1 MKVLDTT
8 IYRTDK
14 TDVKRVNEATSR
26 ACFKKSFEGSNT
38 DSIISL
44 KNSVAKNLVLKERY
58 DEN

>member
-26 ACFKKSFEGSNT
+26 ACFKKTFEGSNT

-44 KNSVAKNLVLKERY
+44 KNSIAKNLVLKER
-58 DEN
+58 